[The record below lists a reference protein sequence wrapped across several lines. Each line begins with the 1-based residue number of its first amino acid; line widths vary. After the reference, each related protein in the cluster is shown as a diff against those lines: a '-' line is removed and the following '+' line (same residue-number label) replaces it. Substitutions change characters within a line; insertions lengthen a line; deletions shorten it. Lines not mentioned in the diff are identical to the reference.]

1 MGVLYTETL
10 LLFELGVIT
19 IAPLF
24 GCDMTSVEEGILIDR
39 PFDVAATFSMLKP
52 PPVEGTYRRSKLA
65 ERLCFNALIPSFLPY
80 RLVRL
85 EVSLGGTTPHLRL
98 FFLRMLYG
106 YLISFYLTFKSAGRL
121 TIYIFGRFAAKF
133 VASRVLD

>member
-1 MGVLYTETL
+1 M
-10 LLFELGVIT
+10 
-19 IAPLF
+19 APLF
-24 GCDMTSVEEGILIDR
+24 GCAMTSVEEGILIDK
-39 PFDVAATFSMLKP
+39 PFDLAATFSMFK

-65 ERLCFNALIPSFLPY
+65 ERLCFNAFIPSFLPY

-85 EVSLGGTTPHLRL
+85 EESYGGTTPHLRL

-133 VASRVLD
+133 VARRVLD